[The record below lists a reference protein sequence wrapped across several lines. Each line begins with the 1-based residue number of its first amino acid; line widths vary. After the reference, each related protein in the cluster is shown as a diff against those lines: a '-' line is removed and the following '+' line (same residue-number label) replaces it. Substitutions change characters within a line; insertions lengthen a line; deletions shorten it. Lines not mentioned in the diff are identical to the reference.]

1 MTRVGA
7 AFPFANLAN
16 TEILGTLTQFGTKMA
31 SRLESYAAADAF
43 VNPQMGVFAGALRMM
58 HFLDRGTLRPLVL
71 PPEPIHFVAGT
82 SHCTRPA
89 RYFCSVPVFSSH
101 LSGGAFPS

>member
-16 TEILGTLTQFGTKMA
+16 TEILGTLTQFGTRMA

-43 VNPQMGVFAGALRMM
+43 VNPQMGVSPA
-58 HFLDRGTLRPLVL
+58 
-71 PPEPIHFVAGT
+71 
-82 SHCTRPA
+82 HC
-89 RYFCSVPVFSSH
+89 
-101 LSGGAFPS
+101 G